1 MAPIKSSLARS
12 VSRLLGVQKDTD
24 LSLRGHVQSNRFTA
38 TPTVASGGTKFT
50 SGDQTYHLFHANST
64 LVMADDGGLD
74 LTAEIF
80 LVAGGGSG
88 VDGGGGAGGIRN
100 VPGVTLSA
108 GETVLLEPSYPIVLE
123 STGDQLVVGTGNYT
137 GIAATHINF
146 MVNGDKE
153 V

>member
-1 MAPIKSSLARS
+1 MALERGKLSNVVNVAAGTTVGIITCASSKKVYIKSIVCHAA
-12 VSRLLGVQKDTD
+12 GT
-24 LSLRGHVQSNRFTA
+24 GIATA
-38 TPTVASGGTKFT
+38 TAQVYFCPVGVS
-50 SGDQTYHLFHANST
+50 S
-64 LVMADDGGLD
+64 
-74 LTAEIF
+74 AETNKIF
-80 LVAGGGSG
+80 D
-88 VDGGGGAGGIRN
+88 VD
-100 VPGVTLSA
+100 VLS